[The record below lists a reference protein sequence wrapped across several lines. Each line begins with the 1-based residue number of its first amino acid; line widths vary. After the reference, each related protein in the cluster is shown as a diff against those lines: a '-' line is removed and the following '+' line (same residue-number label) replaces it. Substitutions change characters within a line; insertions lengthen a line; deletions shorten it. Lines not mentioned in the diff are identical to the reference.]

1 MTSFAQWV
9 SELPQAVQ
17 NHLQTEG
24 FDNPSLVADSVPP
37 QYVGEGAQCR
47 VKTVDVV
54 F

>member
-1 MTSFAQWV
+1 MASFAQWV

-37 QYVGEGAQCR
+37 STWARVRSVG
-47 VKTVDVV
+47 
-54 F
+54 